1 MRQADDRPGGVRALP
16 ILGGIG
22 RLIADIGQSPVC
34 ALDLRGEHHAATDR
48 NVAAPAKL
56 RLADGEIEERGG
68 SEQAVVQ
75 NK

>member
-1 MRQADDRPGGVRALP
+1 
-16 ILGGIG
+16 
-22 RLIADIGQSPVC
+22 LIADIGQSPVC
-34 ALDLRGEHHAATDR
+34 ALDLRGEHHAVTDR